1 MGNFVMVKNCFRK
14 DLFQQRI
21 EGFDENHLLVLM
33 YMQRF
38 TAINRGEINFCMG
51 WLFEDLGINKSSTR
65 KELINSLFDL
75 VDMGLIE
82 LVKDIDRDK
91 VNKNTRIRTYA
102 IEYEDNFTK
111 IYDNEIYK
119 IFDSDI
125 DFGMKKT
132 MLFLYVDIA
141 SRIDTKGYC
150 YPSFLSFKSDINTT
164 SDSRINDSL
173 QMLKKFEL
181 IDYDNVGQIA
191 IGGQVTQGNNVY
203 VLCCQEDYKDI
214 LQRGLANRKKQYVE
228 GKATVTKKKQSNLQ
242 RSISMKWR
250 HRLNKYYD
258 GTITD
263 TELKELEQLEK
274 QYFELIKDTELKEER
289 IDEFVL
295 FNPIIKK
302 EENKSYFGKPK
313 HSATV
318 DTSSTTEQE
327 NDNWNDE
334 EVDIND
340 VIDNLF
346 GVDEEESIKM
356 TTINA
361 PKRDNIELTTSYN
374 NNITDEEMIEQ
385 EIDSFR
391 SMYSYIDKRTIEEF
405 LATNDIQKI
414 FNSAEFTKTNI
425 ESKRKQIQNIL
436 NNSYNELDTMQRDID
451 IDELFA

>member
-14 DLFQQRI
+14 DLFQQYI
-21 EGFDENHLLVLM
+21 EEFNENHLLVLM

-38 TAINRGEINFCMG
+38 TAINRGEINFTFD
-51 WLFEDLGINKSSTR
+51 WLFEDLEINKSSTR

-125 DFGMKKT
+125 DFRMKKT

-173 QMLKKFEL
+173 QMLKEFEL

-203 VLCCQEDYKDI
+203 VLCCQEGYKDI

-228 GKATVTKKKQSNLQ
+228 GKVTIHKGKISNKK
-242 RSISMKWR
+242 RSIKLKLNNLWEKYDDGDIIDEELAELEKKEQEYYNLIK
-250 HRLNKYYD
+250 LNK
-258 GTITD
+258 
-263 TELKELEQLEK
+263 EK
-274 QYFELIKDTELKEER
+274 VNNTP
-289 IDEFVL
+289 FVL

-313 HSATV
+313 HSEIV
-318 DTSSTTEQE
+318 DYETGENIE
-327 NDNWNDE
+327 NDNWDE
-334 EVDIND
+334 EPKGDDIE
-340 VIDNLF
+340 I
-346 GVDEEESIKM
+346 IY
-356 TTINA
+356 
-361 PKRDNIELTTSYN
+361 SYN
-374 NNITDEEMIEQ
+374 NEEKKEHDNIDRYVEDIFYNDNRVETD
-385 EIDSFR
+385 
-391 SMYSYIDKRTIEEF
+391 
-405 LATNDIQKI
+405 N
-414 FNSAEFTKTNI
+414 
-425 ESKRKQIQNIL
+425 
-436 NNSYNELDTMQRDID
+436 

>member
-51 WLFEDLGINKSSTR
+51 WLFGDLGINKSSTR

-75 VDMGLIE
+75 VDMGLVE
-82 LVKDIDRDK
+82 LVEDVDRDK

-102 IEYEDNFTK
+102 VEYEDNFTK
-111 IYDNEIYK
+111 IFDTEIDK

-125 DFGMKKT
+125 DFRMKKT
-132 MLFLYVDIA
+132 MLFLYTDIA
-141 SRIDTKGYC
+141 SRIDVKGYC
-150 YPSFLSFKSDINTT
+150 YPSFESFKADLGST
-164 SDSRINDSL
+164 SDNRINDALELLKENSL
-173 QMLKKFEL
+173 
-181 IDYDNVGQIA
+181 IYYDNVGQIA

-203 VLCCQEDYKDI
+203 VLCCQKGYKDI
-214 LQRGLANRKKQYVE
+214 LQRGLANRKQQYVE

-274 QYFELIKDTELKEER
+274 QYFKLIKDTELKEER

-302 EENKSYFGKPK
+302 EENKSYFGKPR
-313 HSATV
+313 HSEIV
-318 DTSSTTEQE
+318 DYETGENIE
-327 NDNWNDE
+327 NDNWDE
-334 EVDIND
+334 EPKGDDIE
-340 VIDNLF
+340 I
-346 GVDEEESIKM
+346 IY
-356 TTINA
+356 
-361 PKRDNIELTTSYN
+361 SYN
-374 NNITDEEMIEQ
+374 NEEKKEHDNIDRYVEDIFYGNNRVETD
-385 EIDSFR
+385 
-391 SMYSYIDKRTIEEF
+391 
-405 LATNDIQKI
+405 
-414 FNSAEFTKTNI
+414 
-425 ESKRKQIQNIL
+425 
-436 NNSYNELDTMQRDID
+436 D